1 LQVTLVSAS
10 HATGNK
16 SLNLVALCQ
25 KQRVSKERHVVL
37 LGMTAQTYL
46 QEARRLKDLPPKQR
60 YNDLFLAFGAIAIV
74 AMIVIPL
81 PKALVDV
88 LLGVSIA
95 TGVGMLLMAIYI
107 PAPSAFSTFPS
118 VIMISTL
125 FRLSLSIATAK
136 LILIYAD
143 GGQIIDTFGKLIT
156 GGNLVVGL
164 VIFVIIT
171 VVQFLVIAKGA
182 ERVAEVGARFTL
194 DAMPGKQLSI
204 DADLRAGLLDKD
216 EAREKR
222 RMLELESQLHGSL
235 DGAMK
240 FVKNEAIAGIVIV
253 VVNLAAGLV
262 IGMLQRDMTFGEAL
276 KVYSILT
283 IGEGL
288 VAQLPSI
295 LGAVAAGLFVTR
307 VAGEGQTADL
317 GAAISHQL
325 TKQPRVFLIT
335 ALMCFLMMWVPG
347 FPKLAFLLLTLCF
360 GGFGAY
366 LLREQIRERVDA
378 MLRARA
384 AEEQD
389 ALAED
394 KQEPP
399 VKVQEFSAAIPVLI
413 DLSTTGRTEIDLEE
427 LERDIDFAREN
438 LYYETGV
445 MFPPAFVRFG
455 LDVEPDR
462 YRIYIF
468 EVPTADGPM
477 RGDKLFLDAPEQA
490 ARDLGLALEAGEPV
504 LLRGPTWWLDPAEL
518 GTLRVAGLNA
528 LTAHQLVVQHFV
540 QTLRRQSHQFLGVQE
555 VNYLINKMAV
565 DYPDLIKEMLRAVPL
580 QKVADILR
588 RLAQEGVS
596 IRNLRDIFESLAEW
610 GQREKDV
617 VLLSEYARMGL
628 KRYLSNKYAGN
639 SKTLGALLVGPD
651 VEDKF
656 RQSIR
661 VTNAGSYLA
670 LDTEV
675 ASQILGG
682 LRELLGRV
690 MNEAA
695 ANQNAAVPQAHVL
708 LSSMDIRRYV
718 RSLTENEFFDLP
730 VLSYQELSPD
740 IRIQTMGQLTL

>member
-1 LQVTLVSAS
+1 
-10 HATGNK
+10 
-16 SLNLVALCQ
+16 
-25 KQRVSKERHVVL
+25 
-37 LGMTAQTYL
+37 MTAQTYL
-46 QEARRLKDLPPKQR
+46 QEARRQKELPAKQR

-81 PKALVDV
+81 PKALVDL
-88 LLGVSIA
+88 LLGISIA
-95 TGVGMLLMAIYI
+95 SGVGMLLMAIYI
-107 PAPSAFSTFPS
+107 PGPTAFSTFPS

-262 IGMLQRDMTFGEAL
+262 IGMVQRDMSFGEAL

-307 VAGEGQTADL
+307 VAGEGQEADL
-317 GAAISHQL
+317 GAAISVQL

-335 ALMCFLMMWVPG
+335 ALMCFLMAWVPG
-347 FPKLAFLLLTLCF
+347 FPKLAFVVLTLAF

-366 LLREQIRERVDA
+366 LMRQQIRARLDA

-384 AEEQD
+384 AEELD
-389 ALAED
+389 ALAQAE
-394 KQEPP
+394 QNAP
-399 VKVQEFSAAIPVLI
+399 VKVQEFSAAIPILI
-413 DLSTTGRTEIDLEE
+413 DLSSTGRSVIELAD
-427 LERDIDFAREN
+427 LERDIDYAREN

-445 MFPPAFVRFG
+445 MFPQVFVRFG
-455 LDVEPDR
+455 LDIDADR

-468 EVPTADGPM
+468 EVPTAEGPL
-477 RGDKLFLDAPEQA
+477 RADKIFLDAPEQA
-490 ARDLGLALEAGEPV
+490 ARELDVALEAGSAV
-504 LLRGPTWWLDPAEL
+504 LARLPTWWVAPEALD
-518 GTLRVAGLNA
+518 TLHRAGLHGLNA
-528 LTAHQLVVQHFV
+528 HELVVQHFTE
-540 QTLRRQSHQFLGVQE
+540 TLKRQSHQFLGVQE
-555 VNYLINKMAV
+555 VNYLITKMGA

-617 VLLSEYARMGL
+617 VLLTEYARMGL
-628 KRYLSNKYAGN
+628 KRHLSNKYAGH
-639 SKTLGALLVGPD
+639 SKTLGALLIGPE

-675 ASQILGG
+675 ASQILGE
-682 LRELLGRV
+682 LRQLLGKTARV
-690 MNEAA
+690 
-695 ANQNAAVPQAHVL
+695 AVPGALVL

-718 RSLTENEFFDLP
+718 RSLIENEFFDLP

-740 IRIQTMGQLTL
+740 IRIQTLGQLT

>member
-1 LQVTLVSAS
+1 
-10 HATGNK
+10 
-16 SLNLVALCQ
+16 
-25 KQRVSKERHVVL
+25 
-37 LGMTAQTYL
+37 MTAQTYL
-46 QEARRLKDLPPKQR
+46 QEARRQKELPPRQR

-74 AMIVIPL
+74 AMIVIPV

-125 FRLSLSIATAK
+125 FRLALSIATAK
-136 LILIYAD
+136 LILVDAD

-164 VIFVIIT
+164 VVFVIIT

-204 DADLRAGLLDKD
+204 DADLRAGILDKD

-262 IGMLQRDMTFGEAL
+262 IGMVQRDMPFGEAL

-307 VAGEGQTADL
+307 VAGEGQDEDL

-335 ALMCFLMMWVPG
+335 ALMCFLMVWVPG
-347 FPKLAFLLLTLCF
+347 FPKLAFLMLTLAF

-366 LLREQIRERVDA
+366 LLRRQIRERLDTI
-378 MLRARA
+378 LRARA
-384 AEEQD
+384 AEELD
-389 ALAED
+389 AMDAAE
-394 KQEPP
+394 QASP

-413 DLSTTGRTEIDLEE
+413 DLSTSGRTNISLEG
-427 LERDIDFAREN
+427 LERDIDYAREN

-455 LDVEPDR
+455 LDIEPDR
-462 YRIYIF
+462 YRLYLF
-468 EVPTADGPM
+468 EVPTAEGPLL
-477 RGDKLFLDAPEQA
+477 GDRLFLDAPESA
-490 ARDLGLALEAGEPV
+490 ARELGVGLLRGEPV
-504 LLRGPTWWLDPAEL
+504 LSNVVTWWVDPSSLDA
-518 GTLRVAGLNA
+518 LRAAGLNA
-528 LTAHQLVVQHFV
+528 LHSHQLVVAHFNE
-540 QTLRRQSHQFLGVQE
+540 TLKRQAHQFLGVQE
-555 VNYLINKMAV
+555 VNYLITKMSV
-565 DYPDLIKEMLRAVPL
+565 DYPDLVKEMLRAVPL

-588 RLAQEGVS
+588 RLVQEGVS
-596 IRNLRDIFESLAEW
+596 IRNLRDVFESLAEW

-628 KRYLSNKYAGN
+628 KRYLSNKYAGP
-639 SKTLGALLVGPD
+639 SKTLNAFLIGPD

-661 VTNAGSYLA
+661 VTSAGSYLA

-675 ASQILGG
+675 ASQILDTLRKLLNKGEGG
-682 LRELLGRV
+682 S
-690 MNEAA
+690 AA
-695 ANQNAAVPQAHVL
+695 KTSVL
-708 LSSMDIRRYV
+708 LASMDIRRYV
-718 RSLTENEFFDLP
+718 RSLIENEFFDVP
-730 VLSYQELSPD
+730 VLSYQELSAD